1 MNNKSYVYPYRIEK
15 NENNSYILVPEEQK
29 EKTSTFEQ
37 MKLFN
42 SMLSIGYIPFFEG
55 TFKITDNQIIDF
67 YNYAKNSILKEI
79 NINSYYSILGLSEPF
94 TRQIP
99 TITEKETF
107 ISDSYQM
114 TVAWENDTSS
124 GKMKS
129 APKAFKR
136 DGLEIF
142 NFEGEKLG
150 SIYPEYFKLYEII
163 DNANTNWKSW
173 TKTERYNFLDEL
185 VNLSKERKFIMTKE
199 MLQAHEHIN

>member
-1 MNNKSYVYPYRIEK
+1 MNSKPYVYPCRIER
-15 NENNSYILVPEEQK
+15 NESNSFILITEEQID
-29 EKTSTFEQ
+29 SNLTFEQ
-37 MKLFN
+37 IELFN
-42 SMLSIGYIPFFEG
+42 SMINFGYIPFSEG
-55 TFKITDNQIIDF
+55 PFKITDKQIIDF
-67 YNYAKNSILKEI
+67 YNYSKASVLKEMS
-79 NINSYYSILGLSEPF
+79 INSYYSILGLSEPYI
-94 TRQIP
+94 RQIP

>member
-1 MNNKSYVYPYRIEK
+1 
-15 NENNSYILVPEEQK
+15 
-29 EKTSTFEQ
+29 
-37 MKLFN
+37 
-42 SMLSIGYIPFFEG
+42 
-55 TFKITDNQIIDF
+55 
-67 YNYAKNSILKEI
+67 
-79 NINSYYSILGLSEPF
+79 
-94 TRQIP
+94 
-99 TITEKETF
+99 
-107 ISDSYQM
+107 
-114 TVAWENDTSS
+114 
-124 GKMKS
+124 MKS